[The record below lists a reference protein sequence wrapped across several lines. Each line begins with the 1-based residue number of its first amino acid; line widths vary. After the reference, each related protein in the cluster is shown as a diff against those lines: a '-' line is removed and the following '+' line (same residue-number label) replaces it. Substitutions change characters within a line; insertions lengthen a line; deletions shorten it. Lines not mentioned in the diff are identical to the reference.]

1 MTARVTKVDMCGFAG
16 ILSSNAGLITK
27 PGLEAMGNAIA
38 HRGPDD
44 HGSWIADCGQIGLS
58 HRRLSII
65 DLSAAG
71 HQPMASPS
79 GRYVIAYNG
88 EIYNHIASRNRLVGR
103 DPSLSWRGHS
113 DTETLLAGFDHFGVE
128 ETLRLAVGMFAM
140 AVWDQSERTLILTRD
155 RVGEKPL
162 YYGWQQREGKR
173 AFLFGSDLAALRCHS
188 AFEGE
193 EDPHAVMSFLRL
205 GYVPTPMSIFKGIRK
220 LEPGMLL
227 RVSLDTQEPQLRP
240 YWSAKDATHQP
251 LFSGSP
257 EEAVDALE
265 LVVSRAVSRQMISD
279 VPLGAFL
286 SGGVDSSTITALMQ
300 AQSETPIKTFS
311 IGFGDS
317 EHNEA
322 VYAAAV
328 AKHLGTDH
336 HELYVTSDI
345 ALDVIPKLSS
355 IYSEPFADSSQIP
368 VYLVSKLA
376 RQSVTVA
383 LSGDAGDELFAG
395 YNRYIMA
402 ARYFKRLQAIPSPIR
417 TAIAKRAGAITPD
430 GWTRLGKLW
439 PGSTTLAK
447 LAEKGPKMVR
457 ALSASGP
464 WELYRDLVS
473 LNPDALRLMRK
484 HELPRQ
490 VANASNGEWGTDFVG
505 AMMREDLVTYLP
517 DDILC
522 KVDRAAMAV
531 SLETRVPLL
540 DHEVV
545 EFAWSLPLSIKL
557 KDGIG
562 KWPLRQL
569 LYRHVPRELIERPKM
584 GFSIPL
590 DNWLRGPLRDWA
602 QSLLTGGQHD
612 MLDNEAIHQLW
623 TEHLSLK
630 VNRGSALWPI
640 LMYRSWRENN

>member
-1 MTARVTKVDMCGFAG
+1 MTARAANVDMCGFAG

-27 PGLEAMGNAIA
+27 PGLETMGNAIV

-44 HGSWIADCGQIGLS
+44 HGSWIAKCGQVGLS

-79 GRYVIAYNG
+79 GRYTIAYNG
-88 EIYNHIASRNRLVGR
+88 EIYNHIALRDRLVSR
-103 DPSLSWRGHS
+103 DPGLSWRGHS
-113 DTETLLAGFDHFGVE
+113 DTETLLAGFDRFGVE

-140 AVWDQSERTLILTRD
+140 AVWDQSERTLTLTRD

-162 YYGWQQREGKR
+162 YYGWQQREGMR
-173 AFLFGSDLAALRCHS
+173 AFLFGSDLAALRRHS

-193 EDPHAVMSFLRL
+193 EDPYAVMSFLRL

-227 RVSLDTQEPQLRP
+227 RVSLEQQEPQLHP
-240 YWSAKDATHQP
+240 YWSAKDATRQP

-265 LVVSRAVSRQMISD
+265 LVVSRAVSRQMVSD

-286 SGGVDSSTITALMQ
+286 SGGVDSSTIAALMQ
-300 AQSETPIKTFS
+300 SQSPTPIKTFS
-311 IGFGDS
+311 IGFGDK

-336 HELYVTSDI
+336 HELYVTSDM
-345 ALDVIPKLSS
+345 ALDIIPKLPS

-368 VYLVSKLA
+368 VYLVSQLA

-402 ARYFKRLQAIPSPIR
+402 ARHFGRLEAIPSPIR
-417 TAIAKRAGAITPD
+417 RAIAKRAGAITPD
-430 GWTRLGKLW
+430 GWRRLGKFW
-439 PGSTTLAK
+439 PGSTALNK
-447 LAEKGPKMVR
+447 LAEKGPKIVR
-457 ALSASGP
+457 ALAADGP
-464 WELYRDLVS
+464 QDLYHDLVS
-473 LNPDALRLMRK
+473 LNPDPLSLMRRD
-484 HELPRQ
+484 ENMGE
-490 VANASNGEWGTDFVG
+490 ATIASNGDWDGDLVS

-522 KVDRAAMAV
+522 KVDRAAMAI

-545 EFAWSLPLSIKL
+545 EFAWSLPMSIKL

-569 LYRHVPRELIERPKM
+569 LYRHVPRGLIERPKM

-602 QSLLTGGQHD
+602 QALLTNDHYD
-612 MLDNEAIHQLW
+612 MLDNEAVQRLWAEHQS
-623 TEHLSLK
+623 HK
-630 VNRGSALWPI
+630 MNRGSALWPV
-640 LMYRSWRENN
+640 LMYRAWRNIL

>member
-1 MTARVTKVDMCGFAG
+1 MCGFAG
-16 ILSSNAGLITK
+16 ILSSKVDLINK
-27 PGLEAMGNAIA
+27 PSLESMGNAIA

-44 HGSWIADCGQIGLS
+44 HGCWISECGQVGLS

-65 DLSAAG
+65 DLSVTG
-71 HQPMASPS
+71 HQPMASS
-79 GRYVIAYNG
+79 SERYIIAYNG
-88 EIYNHIASRNRLVGR
+88 EIYNHIALRDLLMSR
-103 DPSLSWRGHS
+103 DASISWRGHS
-113 DTETLLAGFDHFGVE
+113 DTETLLAGFDHLGVE

-140 AVWDQSERTLILTRD
+140 AVWDQKTRTLMLSRD
-155 RVGEKPL
+155 RIGEKPL
-162 YYGWQQREGKR
+162 YYGWQQKEGKR
-173 AFLFGSDLAALRCHS
+173 AFLFGSDLAALRRHS

-193 EDPHAVMSFLRL
+193 EDPHAVMAFLRL

-220 LEPGMLL
+220 LEPGTIL
-227 RVSLDTQEPQLRP
+227 RVSIDKQEPQSSP
-240 YWSAKDATHQP
+240 YWSARDATRPP

-265 LVVSRAVSRQMISD
+265 LVISRAVSRQMISD

-286 SGGVDSSTITALMQ
+286 SGGVDSSTIAALMQ
-300 AQSETPIKTFS
+300 AQSATPVKTFS
-311 IGFGDS
+311 IGFGDP
-317 EHNEA
+317 EYNEA
-322 VYAAAV
+322 VHAAAV
-328 AKHLGTDH
+328 AKHLGTEH
-336 HELYVTSDI
+336 YELYVTSEM

-368 VYLVSKLA
+368 VYLVSQLA

-383 LSGDAGDELFAG
+383 LSGDGGDELFAG

-402 ARYFKRLQAIPSPIR
+402 ARYFGRLGAIPAPIR
-417 TAIAKRAGAITPD
+417 RTIATRAGGITPD
-430 GWTRLGKLW
+430 GWRRLGKIW
-439 PGSTTLAK
+439 PGSKSLAK

-457 ALSASGP
+457 ALSANGP
-464 WELYRDLVS
+464 LKLYQDLVS
-473 LNPDALRLMRK
+473 LNPDYMQFMRRN
-484 HELPRQ
+484 EPLSE
-490 VANASNGEWGTDFVG
+490 ASIASEGDWESDFVG

-540 DHEVV
+540 DHEVI

-590 DNWLRGPLRDWA
+590 DSWLRGPLREWA
-602 QSLLTGGQHD
+602 HSLLADNHHD
-612 MLDNEAIHQLW
+612 MLDNVMVQKLW
-623 TEHLSLK
+623 MEHLSLK
-630 VNRGSALWPI
+630 VDRGSALWPL
-640 LMYRSWRENN
+640 LMYRDWRTAR

>member
-1 MTARVTKVDMCGFAG
+1 MCGFSG

-27 PGLEAMGNAIA
+27 PGLESMGNAIA

-44 HGSWIADCGQIGLS
+44 HGSWIAESGQIGFS

-71 HQPMASPS
+71 HQPMTSSS
-79 GRYVIAYNG
+79 GRYIIAYNG
-88 EIYNHIASRNRLVGR
+88 EIYNHLALRDRLMGQNASLC
-103 DPSLSWRGHS
+103 WRGHS
-113 DTETLLAGFDHFGVE
+113 DTETLLAGFDQLGIE

-140 AVWDQSERTLILTRD
+140 AVWDQQTRTLILTRD

-173 AFLFGSDLAALRCHS
+173 AFLFGSDLAALRCHP
-188 AFEGE
+188 AFEGV

-205 GYVPTPMSIFKGIRK
+205 GYVPTPLSIFKGIRK

-227 RVSLDTQEPQLRP
+227 RVSLEKPEPQLCA
-240 YWSAKDATHQP
+240 YWSARDATRQP
-251 LFSGSP
+251 QFSGSP
-257 EEAVDALE
+257 EDAVDALE
-265 LVVSRAVSRQMISD
+265 MVVSRAVSRQMISD

-286 SGGVDSSTITALMQ
+286 SGGVDSSTIAALMQ
-300 AQSETPIKTFS
+300 AQSATPIKTFS
-311 IGFGDS
+311 IGFGDP

-322 VYAAAV
+322 VHAAAV
-328 AKHLGTDH
+328 AKHLGTEH
-336 HELYVTSDI
+336 HELYVTSEM
-345 ALDVIPKLSS
+345 ALDVIPKLPS

-368 VYLVSKLA
+368 VYLVSELA

-402 ARYFKRLQAIPSPIR
+402 ARHFGRLETIPAPIR
-417 TAIAKRAGAITPD
+417 RAIAKRAGAITPD
-430 GWTRLGKLW
+430 GWRRLGKIW
-439 PGSTTLAK
+439 PGSESLAK

-457 ALSASGP
+457 ALSADGP
-464 WELYRDLVS
+464 RELYHDLVS
-473 LNPDALRLMRK
+473 LNPDSLRLIRRD
-484 HELPRQ
+484 EPVRE
-490 VANASNGEWGTDFVG
+490 ASITSDSDWEGDLVG

-540 DHEVV
+540 DHEVI

-590 DNWLRGPLRDWA
+590 DGWLRGPLREWA
-602 QSLLTGGQHD
+602 QSLLADNHHD
-612 MLDNEAIHQLW
+612 MLDNEMVQKLW
-623 TEHLSLK
+623 MEHLSLK
-630 VNRGSALWPI
+630 VDRGSALWPI
-640 LMYRSWRENN
+640 LMYRSWGDNR